1 MALTVSEPAS
11 LFDMA
16 DLGGATTRLH
26 WAVVREMWRGGET
39 MAIRHGNQLIGVFGL
54 YPIDGGAEAWFN
66 VAPDAASHMLDIV
79 RLIRLTIISRRYP
92 EIVVLCTSK
101 AGRRIAR
108 LCGFHFVET
117 VENGEIWHGEFAR
130 GQQGRGPCQAAGG
143 AAAAPYAGG
152 AGTPA
157 G

>member
-16 DLGGATTRLH
+16 DLGGAATRLH
-26 WAVVREMWRGGET
+26 WAVVKEMWRGGET
-39 MAIRHGNQLIGVFGL
+39 MSIRHGEQLIGVFGL

-66 VAPDAASHMLDIV
+66 VSPGAAPRMLDIV

-101 AGRRIAR
+101 AGSRIAR
-108 LCGFHFVET
+108 LCGFHFVES
-117 VENGEIWHGEFAR
+117 VENGEIWHAEFAR
-130 GQQGRGPCQAAGG
+130 EQQGRGPCETAGG
-143 AAAAPYAGG
+143 AAAAPNAGR
-152 AGTPA
+152 AGTPT